1 MMNGFDIKLDGNSKK
16 RSISNEKLRRPE
28 SHAQLRR
35 PESNVNLKI
44 DLHKINNH
52 EGQDMKVIPKIYL
65 KNNNNNNKIRDL
77 ASNTS
82 VQSIVQ
88 NREYLPLKKLSLN
101 RDQSLKKNKLED
113 LSHNNSKIDEI
124 IDDIAQNVN
133 SLGKPNHVQ
142 IKKDKVK
149 LLLKINNKQNLLPKY
164 KN

>member
-1 MMNGFDIKLDGNSKK
+1 MMNGIDIKLDGNSKK
-16 RSISNEKLRRPE
+16 RSTSNEKLRRPE

-35 PESNVNLKI
+35 PESNINLKI
-44 DLHKINNH
+44 DLHKINNN
-52 EGQDMKVIPKIYL
+52 EGQDMKLIPKIYL
-65 KNNNNNNKIRDL
+65 KNNNNKIRDL

-124 IDDIAQNVN
+124 IDDIAQNIN

-149 LLLKINNKQNLLPKY
+149 LLLKINNKQNLSLPKY

>member
-35 PESNVNLKI
+35 PESNINLKI
-44 DLHKINNH
+44 DLHKINNN

-88 NREYLPLKKLSLN
+88 NREYLPLKK
-101 RDQSLKKNKLED
+101 
-113 LSHNNSKIDEI
+113 I
-124 IDDIAQNVN
+124 I
-133 SLGKPNHVQ
+133 
-142 IKKDKVK
+142 VK
-149 LLLKINNKQNLLPKY
+149 SRSITKEK
-164 KN
+164 